1 MSVRG
6 TRKLEIDEY
15 EQGILINALNLLRNQ
30 QIRERRPTDPVD
42 ELIMK
47 MIEHG
52 GYLVTC
58 SCSQHVLPE
67 MFRSMVLDAAHDAHV
82 YLRQAEFRTQG
93 KDHPILPYA
102 RETEYLKCGIYQV
115 FT

>member
-1 MSVRG
+1 MHR

-47 MIEHG
+47 IIEHG
-52 GYLVTC
+52 PRNL
-58 SCSQHVLPE
+58 
-67 MFRSMVLDAAHDAHV
+67 MV
-82 YLRQAEFRTQG
+82 AEKG
-93 KDHPILPYA
+93 ADYGYA
-102 RETEYLKCGIYQV
+102 R
-115 FT
+115 